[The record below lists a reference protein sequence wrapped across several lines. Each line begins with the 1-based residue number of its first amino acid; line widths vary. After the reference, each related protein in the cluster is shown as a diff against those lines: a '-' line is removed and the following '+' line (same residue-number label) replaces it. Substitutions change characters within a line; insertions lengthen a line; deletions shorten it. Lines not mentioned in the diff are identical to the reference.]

1 MPMYGD
7 TRNQSTVVNSTIL
20 SVHLLSLPDVAHK
33 TGDEADQNSDS
44 DKEQNN
50 QSSCMKIEWIIYI
63 TNIIKRIYVFCALIL
78 HACSE

>member
-7 TRNQSTVVNSTIL
+7 TQTQSTVVF

-33 TGDEADQNSDS
+33 TGDETDQNSDS

-50 QSSCMKIEWIIYI
+50 QSSYMKIEGIIYI
-63 TNIIKRIYVFCALIL
+63 KRLLNV
-78 HACSE
+78 